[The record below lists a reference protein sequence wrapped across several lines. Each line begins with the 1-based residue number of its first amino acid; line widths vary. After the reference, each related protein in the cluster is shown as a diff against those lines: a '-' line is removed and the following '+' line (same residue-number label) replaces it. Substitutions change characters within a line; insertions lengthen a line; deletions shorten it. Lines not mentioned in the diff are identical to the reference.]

1 MKAVLLA
8 AGMGK
13 RLEPITNFL
22 PKPMIKICGKPLIEY
37 IVDELSESGFNDIC
51 MIVGHESDQITS
63 YFDSLNKQN
72 AKISFIIQD
81 EFKGTAHATL
91 CAKNFV
97 GTDPFLLYLSD
108 TLIPFDLQNFLS
120 EIKNH
125 KYDISILSSKVFLND
140 LTSLGNVLVENG
152 FVKEISEKS
161 KNPKSGLAWA
171 GVAFFNGSSIFDF
184 IKKLSLSENDEYD
197 ITEAMNLALKNNKNI
212 KNYFCKKFID
222 CGTVKGLLDGLK
234 FIIDAKNSSKQ
245 LIENKLL
252 SYVDTSCI
260 LGKNVIIG
268 PYSSIENNVTV
279 GDNVKISESILLEN
293 TIVSSNRTINKSILS
308 SYGELSSNDNIL

>member
-37 IVDELSESGFNDIC
+37 IVDDLSDSGFNDIC
-51 MIVGHESDQITS
+51 VIVGHESDQIIS
-63 YFDSLNKQN
+63 YFDTVKKQN
-72 AKISFIIQD
+72 VKISFITQD
-81 EFKGTAHATL
+81 EFKGTAHASL

-97 GTDPFLLYLSD
+97 GTDSFLLYLSD

-120 EIKNH
+120 KIKH
-125 KYDISILSSKVFLND
+125 DKHDISILSSKVFLND
-140 LTSLGNVLVENG
+140 LTSVGNIIIENE

-171 GVAFFNGSSIFDF
+171 GVAFFNDNSIFDF
-184 IKKLSLSENDEYD
+184 IRKLSLSENNEYD
-197 ITEAMNLALKNNKNI
+197 LTEAMNLALKNNKNI
-212 KNYFCKKFID
+212 KNYLCKKFID
-222 CGTVKGLLDGLK
+222 CGTIKGLLDGLK
-234 FIIDAKNSSKQ
+234 SIIDINTSKQ
-245 LIENKLL
+245 LIENKSL
-252 SYVDTSCI
+252 SYVDVSST

-268 PYSSIENNVTV
+268 PYTSIEKNVTI

-293 TIVSSNRTINKSILS
+293 TIVPSNRILNKSILS
-308 SYGELSSNDNIL
+308 SYGEISSNDNIL